1 MIDLSCN
8 MNLKIAAYITCYQ
21 DQESANRCI
30 HSIESQ
36 SVQVKAIYIVDN
48 SINPL
53 SLNNENE
60 ILFVHHY
67 PENIGIVGGL
77 VKALK
82 WANDQE
88 YDFLWTFDQD
98 SMPSKDCL
106 EILLDTYHKLSQQND
121 YKVGIIA
128 PTPSDLRTGKI
139 LEGAIFYRDRF
150 QGISHSNDVDY
161 YECDAPIT
169 SGSLIS
175 LDAAKNVAYPCIDL
189 FIDGIDLDYGF
200 RLKQKGFHN
209 LISSK
214 ATMHHNYGNPIKVK
228 FINKYRNIQQYS
240 ALRHY
245 YICRNLTYL
254 ETRFSQG
261 YYRFTSLVQ
270 RLKYMFVNIFWIMLY
285 DVDDKQLKIWACL
298 LGTCHGLIGKLGKIW

>member
-1 MIDLSCN
+1 MY
-8 MNLKIAAYITCYQ
+8 LKIAAFITCYQ

-30 HSIESQ
+30 QSIESQ

-48 SINPL
+48 STQPL
-53 SLNNENE
+53 LLNGNDELLL
-60 ILFVHHY
+60 IHHY
-67 PENIGIVGGL
+67 PDNIGIVKGL

-82 WANDQE
+82 WAADKD

-98 SMPSKDCL
+98 SVPSKNCL
-106 EILLDTYHKLSQQND
+106 EMLLATYHQSSQQND
-121 YKVGIIA
+121 YKVGIVA
-128 PTPSDLRTGKI
+128 PTPSDPRTGKI
-139 LEGAIFYRDRF
+139 IEGAVFCRDRF
-150 QGISHSNDVDY
+150 QGIKHSNDVDF
-161 YECDAPIT
+161 YECDSPIT

-175 LDAAKNVAYPCIDL
+175 LAAAQTISPPCIDL

-200 RLKQKGFHN
+200 KFRQKGFHN

-214 ATMHHNYGNPIKVK
+214 ATMHHNYGNPIRVK
-228 FINKYRNIQQYS
+228 FISKYRYIQQYS

-261 YYRFTSLVQ
+261 YYRFTSLIQ
-270 RLKYMFVNIFWIMLY
+270 RLKYMLVNILWIMLY
-285 DVDDKQLKIWACL
+285 DFDDKQLKIWACL
-298 LGTCHGLIGKLGKIW
+298 LGTYHGLLGKLGKSW